1 MNVSRE
7 MNIKEALNNA
17 FFFCESR
24 TVTVT
29 YLGGTI
35 RLKDS
40 PTLLRSLSVTN
51 FDLRFVTFP
60 DGVTDG
66 LLTERDLA
74 LLLKVLLA
82 LLLLTGAELGDVGV
96 VTLLDVVV
104 DTF

>member
-1 MNVSRE
+1 MYSR
-7 MNIKEALNNA
+7 IQKETLNNA
-17 FFFCESR
+17 FFFFESR
-24 TVTVT
+24 PVT
-29 YLGGTI
+29 YLGCTI
-35 RLKDS
+35 RLKHS
-40 PTLLRSLSVTN
+40 PTLLWSLSVTN

-96 VTLLDVVV
+96 VALLDVVV